1 MGTYPPRECGIATF
15 NQDLLRSS
23 RQFLGP
29 HISCKVAAM
38 NLSPLDHYVYP
49 SEVAWEINQDNKR
62 EYANFAKKINDNAL
76 IAGVILQHEYGI
88 CGGEEGENILSF
100 IQNCRKPIL
109 VTLHTVLP
117 NPSPKMQDVTGK
129 IINRANIIV
138 VLTQNSRRILKN
150 IYPSSEG
157 KVYVIPHGIHPT
169 EFSTSGNAKKKLKLK
184 NSIVLSTFGL
194 LGREKGIEYVIRALP
209 PVIKKYPS
217 IRYLIIGETHP
228 DVRRKEGETY
238 RLELGRLV
246 TDLSLDKHVKF
257 YDQYLD
263 LADLIEFLK
272 ATDIYISSSIN
283 PNQAVSG
290 TLSYALGTGR
300 AVISTRFA
308 QALEIVTPDIGRLVS
323 IKDSPS
329 YTTALLNLL
338 SDKGKLKKMHRQAYD
353 TTRSMLWNKVAEEY
367 TNLLAQVVLPPI
379 NLRHLKKMTDN
390 FGLFQFAVLETPDK
404 DAGYTLDDNARALIV
419 CNQLTRHRHRPKG
432 LSLFISTY
440 LSFIETCQQPDG
452 TFVNYIG
459 YLDKKPTPQNSQE
472 DLSDAYARALWALA
486 EVMRNSLLPIKIR
499 HKAQK
504 LFLQALP
511 HASSLTHLRSRAFV
525 VKALVAALETLP
537 ENHHEILKLIRQI
550 AASLV
555 LALKNNSDESWQW
568 FETHLGYNNAL
579 LSESLLLAGILLKNE
594 EYIHK
599 GLSSLQFLIDKTFS
613 TNMYLPIGHS
623 HWYKQNG
630 ERSYFDQQPEDPA
643 SMILALTTAYKITGI
658 QSYKNLANKCF
669 SWFLGN
675 NSLHQLLY
683 NYETGSC
690 YDGLHPDRI
699 NLNQGAESLTSYLL
713 SRLAINELDFYE
725 SRTITKH
732 LPRPNLRP
740 L

>member
-29 HISCKVAAM
+29 HISCRVAAM
-38 NLSPLDHYVYP
+38 NLSPLDHYIYP

-76 IAGVILQHEYGI
+76 VAGVILQHEYGI

-100 IQNCRKPIL
+100 IENCRKPIL
-109 VTLHTVLP
+109 VTLHAVLP

-169 EFSTSGNAKKKLKLK
+169 EFSASGNAKKKLKLK
-184 NSIVLSTFGL
+184 NSTVLSTFGL

-209 PVIKKYPS
+209 QVIKKYPS

-228 DVRRKEGETY
+228 DVRRKEGEAY

-246 TDLSLDKHVKF
+246 TDLGLDKHVKF

-263 LADLIEFLK
+263 LVDLIEFLK

-308 QALEIVTPDIGRLVS
+308 QALEIVTPNIGRLVP
-323 IKDSPS
+323 IKDPFS
-329 YTTALLNLL
+329 YTGALLDLL
-338 SDKGKLKKMHRQAYD
+338 SDKGSLKKMHRQAYD
-353 TTRSMLWNKVAEEY
+353 TTRSMLWNNVAKEY
-367 TNLLAQVVLPPI
+367 SDLLAQVVLPPI
-379 NLRHLKKMTDN
+379 NLRHLKEMTDD
-390 FGLFQFAVLETPDK
+390 FGIFQFAVLETPDK
-404 DAGYTLDDNARALIV
+404 SAGYTLDDNARALIV
-419 CNQLTRHRHRPKG
+419 CNKLTRHQHKPKG
-432 LSLFISTY
+432 LYLLISTY
-440 LSFIETCQQPDG
+440 LDFIETCQQPDG

-486 EVMRNSLLPIKIR
+486 EVMKNTLLPTNTR
-499 HKAQK
+499 NKAQK
-504 LFLQALP
+504 IFLRALP
-511 HASSLTHLRSRAFV
+511 HASGLTHLRSKAFI
-525 VKALVAALETLP
+525 VKSLVTALTTLP
-537 ENHHEILKLIRQI
+537 EYNQDLLKLIEQI
-550 AASLV
+550 AASLT
-555 LALKNNSDESWQW
+555 LALKNNSGESWQW

-579 LSESLLLAGILLKNE
+579 LSESLLLAGELLKNE

-599 GLSSLQFLIDKTFS
+599 GLSSLQFLTDKTFS

-643 SMILALTTAYKITGI
+643 SMILALTTAYKVTGI

-675 NSLHQLLY
+675 NSLHQSLY
-683 NYETGSC
+683 DYETGSC

-713 SRLAINELDFYE
+713 SRLAIN
-725 SRTITKH
+725 
-732 LPRPNLRP
+732 
-740 L
+740 

>member
-38 NLSPLDHYVYP
+38 NLSPLDHYNYP

-100 IQNCRKPIL
+100 IENCRKPIL
-109 VTLHTVLP
+109 VTLHAVLP
-117 NPSPKMQDVTGK
+117 SPSPKMQDVTGK
-129 IINRANIIV
+129 IVNRANIIV

-169 EFSTSGNAKKKLKLK
+169 EFSTSGSAKKKLKLK

-194 LGREKGIEYVIRALP
+194 LGREKGIEYVIQSLP
-209 PVIKKYPS
+209 QVIKKYPS

-246 TDLSLDKHVKF
+246 TDLGLNKHVKF

-263 LADLIEFLK
+263 LTDLIEFLK
-272 ATDIYISSSIN
+272 ATDVYISSSIN

-300 AVISTRFA
+300 AVISTQFA
-308 QALEIVTPDIGRLVS
+308 QALEIVTPDIGRLVP
-323 IKDSPS
+323 IKDFSS
-329 YTTALLNLL
+329 YTVALLDLL
-338 SDKGKLKKMHRQAYD
+338 GDKSKLKKMHRQAYD

-367 TNLLAQVVLPPI
+367 SNLLAQVVLPPI

-404 DAGYTLDDNARALIV
+404 SAGYTLDDNARALIV
-419 CNQLTRHRHRPKG
+419 CNQLTRHQHRPRG
-432 LSLFISTY
+432 LSQLISTY
-440 LSFIETCQQPDG
+440 LNFIEVCQQPDG
-452 TFVNYIG
+452 TFTNYIG
-459 YLDKKPTPQNSQE
+459 YLDKRPTSQNSQE

-486 EVMRNSLLPIKIR
+486 EVMKNPLLSTGTRN
-499 HKAQK
+499 KAQRQ
-504 LFLQALP
+504 FFQALP
-511 HASSLTHLRSRAFV
+511 HANSLTHLRSKAFI
-525 VKALVAALETLP
+525 VKALVAALEILP
-537 ENHHEILKLIRQI
+537 KNHDEILKLIRAI
-550 AASLV
+550 AASLT
-555 LALKNNSDESWQW
+555 LALKNNSGESWQW

-579 LSESLLLAGILLKNE
+579 LSESLLIAGELLKNK
-594 EYIHK
+594 EYVHK
-599 GLSSLQFLIDKTFS
+599 GLSSLQFLKDKTFS

-623 HWYKQNG
+623 HWYKQNE

-643 SMILALTTAYKITGI
+643 SMILALTSAYKITGI
-658 QSYKNLANKCF
+658 QSYKNLAIKCF

-675 NSLHQLLY
+675 NSLCKLLY
-683 NYETGSC
+683 NYDTGSC
-690 YDGLHPDRI
+690 YDGLHPDRV

-713 SRLAINELDFYE
+713 SRLAIDELDNYE

-732 LPRPNLRP
+732 LS
-740 L
+740 